1 MDTYEPSQAP
11 RFTRLLIEREATLR
25 AALHELDHLP
35 ADGEGIDAH
44 EVRDTKDLAVER
56 TLERLDQANAHRLE
70 SELAQVMAAHQR
82 LLAHS
87 YGNCLSCG
95 EPIDLRR
102 LMALPASAYCTACQA
117 SLESE
122 KMVHHPA
129 L

>member
-11 RFTRLLIEREATLR
+11 RFALLLSEREAALR
-25 AALHELDHLP
+25 AALRELDHLP
-35 ADGEGIDAH
+35 ADGEGMDAH

-70 SELAQVMAAHQR
+70 TELAQVMAAHQR
-82 LLAHS
+82 LMAHS
-87 YGNCLSCG
+87 YGHCLSC
-95 EPIDLRR
+95 EKPIDLRR
-102 LMALPASAYCTACQA
+102 LIALPASAYCTACQS

-122 KMVHHPA
+122 KMRPHPA

>member
-1 MDTYEPSQAP
+1 MDTYDPSQEP
-11 RFTRLLIEREATLR
+11 RFTRLLIEREAALR

-70 SELAQVMAAHQR
+70 AELAQVITAHQR
-82 LLAHS
+82 LMAHS
-87 YGNCLSCG
+87 YGHCLSC
-95 EPIDLRR
+95 EKPIDLRR
-102 LMALPASAYCTACQA
+102 LIALPASAYCTACQS

-122 KMVHHPA
+122 KKRHHPA